1 VKKHPP
7 LPFTHLL
14 MPAQGLTALLLKG
27 EHLYDGSP
35 LASHWAYRNHSIQG
49 DSLIGFTGACHVDIH
64 ALADLEDAK
73 AGAFIRSARMLHF
86 VLELFG
92 PSLEEAVARQWLM
105 AATVADELN
114 IRLKKPAVL
123 RRGNDLFV
131 GRQKLSVS
139 IAAPT
144 GASVKVHF
152 GMNIDARTAPVA
164 AIGLN
169 DLKLPVLPVAK
180 RLLERFTQDHYA
192 MRKARTKVRLYT

>member
-1 VKKHPP
+1 M
-7 LPFTHLL
+7 HLL

-27 EHLYDGSP
+27 EQPYDGSP
-35 LASHWAYRNHSIQG
+35 LASHWAYRSHGIQG
-49 DSLIGFTGACHVDIH
+49 DSLICFMGPCHVETQ

-73 AGAFIRSARMLHF
+73 AGAFIRSARMLHY

-114 IRLKKPAVL
+114 QRLKGQRVL
-123 RRGNDLFV
+123 RSGNDLYV
-131 GRQKLSVS
+131 GKKKLSVS

-152 GMNIDARTAPVA
+152 GMNIDAHSAPVA
-164 AIGLN
+164 AIGLE
-169 DLKLPVLPVAK
+169 DLGLPALPVAK
-180 RLLERFTQDHYA
+180 RLLERFTQDHYS
-192 MRKARTKVRLYT
+192 MRKARTKVRLYP

>member
-1 VKKHPP
+1 MKKHPP
-7 LPFTHLL
+7 LPFRHLL

-35 LASHWAYRNHSIQG
+35 LASHWAYRSHGIQG
-49 DSLIGFTGACHVDIH
+49 DSLIGFTGACFVDIP

-73 AGAFIRSARMLHF
+73 SGAFIRSARMLHF

-114 IRLKKPAVL
+114 QRLKGKRVL
-123 RRGNDLFV
+123 RTGNDLYI
-131 GRQKLSVS
+131 GKKKLSVS

-164 AIGLN
+164 AIGL
-169 DLKLPVLPVAK
+169 DELKVPVLPLAK
-180 RLLERFTQDHYA
+180 TLLERFTQDHYS
-192 MRKARTKVRLYT
+192 MRKARTKVRLYP

>member
-1 VKKHPP
+1 MKKHAP
-7 LPFTHLL
+7 LPFHHLL

-35 LASHWAYRNHSIQG
+35 LASHWAYRTHGIQG
-49 DSLIGFTGACHVDIH
+49 DSLIGFTGGCFVDIP

-92 PSLEEAVARQWLM
+92 PDLDVAVGRQWLM

-114 IRLKKPAVL
+114 QRLRGKKVL
-123 RRGNDLFV
+123 RTGNDLYV
-131 GRQKLSVS
+131 GKKKLSVS

-164 AIGLN
+164 AIGL
-169 DLKLPVLPVAK
+169 DELKVPVMPLAK